1 MYGLS
6 FGDGL
11 RFGCGLVF
19 ALFVSLIV
27 LAILA
32 VVALVVYIL
41 ATGQT
46 ISMEGLLSTL
56 CTVLPG
62 VCQPQP

>member
-11 RFGCGLVF
+11 RFGCGFVF

-27 LAILA
+27 LALLA
-32 VVALVVYIL
+32 VVAIVIYIL
-41 ATGQT
+41 STGQT
-46 ISMEGLLSTL
+46 VSTEGLLSTL
-56 CTVLPG
+56 CTILPG
-62 VCQPQP
+62 VCAPSP